1 MNKSIHNR
9 NSKINN
15 NQKKTIKTERVKV
28 VVLRKTHNTHQ
39 PVNFCQAD
47 MEDSDGSITSHQQP
61 KTTSAGVP
69 PVSKKPPTTRSGSTD
84 STTST
89 ESSASSA
96 TVTTARNVQSA
107 TKQTTKPE
115 VPQVSNRPRGSIE
128 LVPEKKPF
136 QSRFLPNHQTAK
148 KDETESSSEEETS
161 SEESDDD
168 EEEPPAPTTTAAV
181 NGSRRDSIANRSS
194 QARDSHADTK
204 RSSRDETYNSRVGRY
219 SSPTH
224 ARDSDD
230 SRSAV
235 TTPRSRASQHNDYD
249 DHNSRYGS
257 GSSG

>member
-1 MNKSIHNR
+1 
-9 NSKINN
+9 
-15 NQKKTIKTERVKV
+15 
-28 VVLRKTHNTHQ
+28 
-39 PVNFCQAD
+39 

-61 KTTSAGVP
+61 KTSSPGGPSVT
-69 PVSKKPPTTRSGSTD
+69 KKPPTTRSASTD

-96 TVTTARNVQSA
+96 TVTSTARNVQSA

-128 LVPEKKPF
+128 LVAEKKPF

-148 KDETESSSEEETS
+148 KDETESESSSEEETS
-161 SEESDDD
+161 SDDDD
-168 EEEPPAPTTTAAV
+168 EEEQVPTSGTTV

-194 QARDSHADTK
+194 RDDAH
-204 RSSRDETYNSRVGRY
+204 SSSRVGGY
-219 SSPTH
+219 SSPTY

-235 TTPRSRASQHNDYD
+235 TSSIRSRASQNNDY
-249 DHNSRYGS
+249 GQ
-257 GSSG
+257 GSSR

>member
-1 MNKSIHNR
+1 
-9 NSKINN
+9 
-15 NQKKTIKTERVKV
+15 
-28 VVLRKTHNTHQ
+28 
-39 PVNFCQAD
+39 

-61 KTTSAGVP
+61 KTSSPGGPSVT
-69 PVSKKPPTTRSGSTD
+69 KKPPTTRSASTD

-96 TVTTARNVQSA
+96 TVTSTARNVQSA

-128 LVPEKKPF
+128 LVAEKKPF

-148 KDETESSSEEETS
+148 KDETESSSSEEETS
-161 SEESDDD
+161 SEETDDD
-168 EEEPPAPTTTAAV
+168 EEEQVPTSGTTV

-194 QARDSHADTK
+194 QARDSYANSK
-204 RSSRDETYNSRVGRY
+204 GSSRDDAHSSSRVGGY
-219 SSPTH
+219 SSPTY

-235 TTPRSRASQHNDYD
+235 TSSIRSRASQNDYD
-249 DHNSRYGS
+249 DHSSRYGQ
-257 GSSG
+257 GSSR